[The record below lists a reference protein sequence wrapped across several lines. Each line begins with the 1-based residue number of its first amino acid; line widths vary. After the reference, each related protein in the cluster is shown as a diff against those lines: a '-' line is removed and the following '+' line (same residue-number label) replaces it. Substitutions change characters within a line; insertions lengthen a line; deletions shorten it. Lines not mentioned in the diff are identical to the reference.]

1 MGERRPAGEQ
11 ETAPGRWRRAARSP
25 LFVAA
30 GVALGALVAAGLLAD
45 VVAPYSPTTVNAL
58 EIFRGPSA
66 THPLGT
72 DRFGRDLLSRLIF
85 GIRVSLGIAGAS
97 ILAALAAGGTLGLLA
112 GLGRATDQLLGRIM
126 DVFFAFPPIL
136 LAIAIA
142 AVLGAGPGT
151 AVVAI
156 AVVYAPLF
164 FRVVR
169 SSVLAESAQIYV
181 EAAEALGLG
190 RLAILVRHI
199 LPNALSPIIVQT
211 AVCLSYAILIES
223 ALSYL
228 GVGVQPP
235 SPSWGAILNEGKEF
249 LALAPW
255 VSLFPG
261 AFIML
266 AVLAFNVMGDGL
278 RDALDPRTE
287 VR

>member
-1 MGERRPAGEQ
+1 MVERGAS
-11 ETAPGRWRRAARSP
+11 TTRWRRTTRSP
-25 LFVAA
+25 L
-30 GVALGALVAAGLLAD
+30 LITALVLLAALLTTGLLVD
-45 VVAPYSPTTVNAL
+45 IVAPYSPTTVDARH
-58 EIFRGPSA
+58 IFRGPTPS
-66 THPLGT
+66 HPFGT
-72 DRFGRDLLSRLIF
+72 DRFGRDVLSRILF
-85 GIRVSLGIAGAS
+85 GIRVSLGIAAAS
-97 ILAALAAGGTLGLLA
+97 IAVAVVSGSVLGLLA
-112 GLGRATDQLLGRIM
+112 GIGRVVDQVLGRLM

-169 SSVLAESAQIYV
+169 GSVLAESAQSYV

-190 RLAILVRHI
+190 RAAILVRHI
-199 LPNALSPIIVQT
+199 LPNVLSPIIVQT
-211 AVCLSYAILIES
+211 AVCLSYGILIES

-235 SPSWGAILNEGKEF
+235 TPSWGAILNEGKEF
-249 LALAPW
+249 LSLAPW

-261 AFIML
+261 GFIML
-266 AVLAFNVMGDGL
+266 AVLASPPSPATAGPTSRPCG
-278 RDALDPRTE
+278 TSST
-287 VR
+287 